1 MRMLFMYWYGIIY
14 AVKWKRQRAN
24 FHSVYYIRVRGE
36 RREIT
41 YAFAQGATEDTGHAD
56 YLQDRGLGDEH
67 LVWEEGFSTQ
77 SSVASEFWTT

>member
-1 MRMLFMYWYGIIY
+1 MELYMLLSEKG
-14 AVKWKRQRAN
+14 
-24 FHSVYYIRVRGE
+24 SVPTSIQYTIFVWGGK

-77 SSVASEFWTT
+77 SSLASEFWTT